1 MDHASSPLSLIA
13 LLPPARISAR
23 IRRAH
28 AACRRVPREEL
39 SPAGMWI
46 EDHARFLLQ
55 EALRLREA
63 LKNAPRLPGSGGAN
77 DMGSGAGKIV
87 IISRH
92 LRRKFPARVA
102 YITTPGF
109 LDGPGARERC
119 GLRGEG
125 PVRVVTD
132 LGVFGFDD
140 ETKRMKIISIHPGV
154 DKQEIIDNT
163 QFEILGMD
171 QPIPITQERSEEIQR
186 FLRRLDRHHEYIGK

>member
-1 MDHASSPLSLIA
+1 MAFLG
-13 LLPPARISAR
+13 
-23 IRRAH
+23 
-28 AACRRVPREEL
+28 AAEIDQYGNL
-39 SPAGMWI
+39 
-46 EDHARFLLQ
+46 
-55 EALRLREA
+55 
-63 LKNAPRLPGSGGAN
+63 NATVIGDYDWPVCRLPGSGGAN

-87 IISRH
+87 VISRH

-154 DKQEIIDNT
+154 DKREIIENT

-171 QPIPITQERSEEIQR
+171 QPIPVTQERSEEIQR